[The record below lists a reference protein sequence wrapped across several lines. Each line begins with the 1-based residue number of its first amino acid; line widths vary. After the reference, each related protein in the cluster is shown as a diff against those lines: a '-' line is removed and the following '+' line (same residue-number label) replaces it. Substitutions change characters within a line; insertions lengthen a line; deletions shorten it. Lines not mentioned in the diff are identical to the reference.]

1 MRHVLFGK
9 CLAVM
14 SVLVLAAT
22 GLWAAGEEEG
32 STAAA
37 AEKKYVTDPT
47 TGKVVVAPEYGGTIT
62 AWWATGRT
70 QVAFDP
76 YYGWPSATDGVSEG
90 LGMVNWGVDRD
101 VWDLKTMH
109 TPDQHLTGMLA
120 ESWEI
125 SPDGLTYTFHIRPG
139 VRWHDKAPMN
149 GRQFTAGDVE
159 YNFHRILGMGDFAEA
174 GPTAHGG
181 ASNLKTI
188 PWESITATDDATV
201 VMKLTEPRLSAL
213 RFILVDGIG
222 FIMPPEVI
230 EQHGDVQDWRNLVGT
245 GPFML
250 TDLVEE
256 SSGTFTKNP
265 DYWGYDEKYPEN
277 RLPYVDELRYVVIPD
292 EAAAY
297 AALRS
302 RTIDW
307 KRWDTSLDA
316 ADSMRKTN
324 PEIGVH
330 EIFLP
335 VGRVFCTQPSRAT
348 LQRRQRAA
356 RDADGG
362 WTTRPSPVRSGRVSQ
377 TQHLKG

>member
-1 MRHVLFGK
+1 
-9 CLAVM
+9 
-14 SVLVLAAT
+14 
-22 GLWAAGEEEG
+22 
-32 STAAA
+32 
-37 AEKKYVTDPT
+37 
-47 TGKVVVAPEYGGTIT
+47 
-62 AWWATGRT
+62 
-70 QVAFDP
+70 
-76 YYGWPSATDGVSEG
+76 
-90 LGMVNWGVDRD
+90 
-101 VWDLKTMH
+101 MH

-149 GRQFTAGDVE
+149 GRQLTAHDVE

-256 SSGTFTKNP
+256 SSITFTKNP
-265 DYWGYDEKYPEN
+265 DYWGYDEKYPDN
-277 RLPYVDELRYVVIPD
+277 RLPYVDELKFVIIPD
-292 EAAAY
+292 AAATY

-316 ADSMRKTN
+316 AESMRKTN
-324 PEIGVH
+324 PEIAVY
-330 EIFLP
+330 EVFLP

-348 LQRRQRAA
+348 LQRHQRAA
-356 RDADGG
+356 RDADGA
-362 WTTRPSPVRSGRVSQ
+362 WTTRPSPVRTGRVSP
-377 TQHLKG
+377 TRHRRG